1 MTDIEL
7 WIEDGAPADV
17 AAALRAARR
26 EAPAPQVIERCV
38 TAAAAGAVGVVAFT
52 AKGAAVELAPAAFGH
67 AGAAAASTA
76 LTLAKWGA
84 GGLLAGS
91 LYAGGALVVQR
102 TTAPLGGVHR
112 QVTAVGAGAER
123 SKPGVVAPAPRESAP
138 APEAGAEASSTAHV
152 PRPPAQGARGPD
164 AELSEQLALLRQAR
178 AALDSGSPAAATH
191 WLSEYDRRFGNAS
204 SLSPEARYLRLD
216 ALLASGRREE
226 ARSVAREIIA
236 RDAKGP
242 HVSRALGVLDEK

>member
-1 MTDIEL
+1 VTDIEL
-7 WIEDGAPADV
+7 WIEGGAPAEV

-26 EAPAPQVIERCV
+26 EAPAPQVIEHCV
-38 TAAAAGAVGVVAFT
+38 TAAAAGAVGVIAFT
-52 AKGAAVELAPAAFGH
+52 AKGAAGEMAPAAFGH
-67 AGAAAASTA
+67 AGAAASSTA

-102 TTAPLGGVHR
+102 TTAPLGAVHG
-112 QVTAVGAGAER
+112 QITAVGAGAEL
-123 SKPGVVAPAPRESAP
+123 SVPGTVAPTPRESAP
-138 APEAGAEASSTAHV
+138 APEAEASSTAHV
-152 PRPPAQGARGPD
+152 PHPHAHEARGPD
-164 AELSEQLALLRQAR
+164 VELSEQLALLRHAR
-178 AALDSGSPAAATH
+178 AALDSGSPAAATR

-226 ARSVAREIIA
+226 ARSVAREIVA

>member
-1 MTDIEL
+1 VTDIEL
-7 WIEDGAPADV
+7 WIEDCAPAEV

-26 EAPAPQVIERCV
+26 ESPAPQVIERCV
-38 TAAAAGAVGVVAFT
+38 IAAAAGAVGVVALT
-52 AKGAAVELAPAAFGH
+52 ANGAAVDLASAAFGH
-67 AGAAAASTA
+67 AGAAASGTA
-76 LTLAKWGA
+76 LTLVKWGA

-91 LYAGGALVVQR
+91 LYAGGAVVVER
-102 TTAPLGGVHR
+102 ASAPSARVHR
-112 QVTAVGAGAER
+112 QITAVGAGAEL
-123 SKPGVVAPAPRESAP
+123 SKPGVVAPAPLEAAP
-138 APEAGAEASSTAHV
+138 TPEAGPEASSTAHV
-152 PRPPAQGARGPD
+152 SRPPVHETRGPD
-164 AELSEQLALLRQAR
+164 AELSEQLALLRHAR
-178 AALDSGSPAAATH
+178 AALDTGSPAAATR